1 MTRQIDNM
9 AITDKQRKDIRQ
21 MQRAIEGAKGSAE
34 ISAATV
40 SVLLAGA
47 SNMLGVPMTPE
58 MVAAGSA
65 LLAGIGNRISR
76 SIG

>member
-1 MTRQIDNM
+1 M
-9 AITDKQRKDIRQ
+9 AVTEKQRKEITQ
-21 MQRAIEGAKGSAE
+21 IQRAIEGAKGSAE

-47 SNMLGVPMTPE
+47 SSMFGVPLTPE
-58 MVAAGSA
+58 MIAAGSA

-76 SIG
+76 SIGQ

>member
-1 MTRQIDNM
+1 M
-9 AITDKQRKDIRQ
+9 AITDKQRTEIKQ

-47 SNMLGVPMTPE
+47 ASMFGVPMTPE
-58 MVAAGSA
+58 MIAAGSA
-65 LLAGIGNRISR
+65 LLAGIGNRIAR
-76 SIG
+76 GQ

>member
-1 MTRQIDNM
+1 M

-47 SNMLGVPMTPE
+47 SSMFGVPLTPE
-58 MVAAGSA
+58 MIAAGSA
-65 LLAGIGNRISR
+65 LLAGIGNRITR
-76 SIG
+76 G